1 MALLCSKIWKTLVE
15 YFSLEGKGKNRDLA
29 RCPTRKEM
37 WRQGI
42 ILQIISSGHSFVP
55 AYITWYFL
63 LRLPLTFFQIPMPN
77 TDEMRAIR
85 KWWGLLPPPL
95 RTHSGVSG
103 GDTISSFGGT
113 FFEASDLL
121 RREKR
126 NNWQLCLQ
134 NAILRVVGHGEGP
147 HVFHFLISS
156 CIFEL
161 WFKT

>member
-1 MALLCSKIWKTLVE
+1 
-15 YFSLEGKGKNRDLA
+15 
-29 RCPTRKEM
+29 
-37 WRQGI
+37 
-42 ILQIISSGHSFVP
+42 
-55 AYITWYFL
+55 
-63 LRLPLTFFQIPMPN
+63 MPN

-103 GDTISSFGGT
+103 GDTISSFWGT
-113 FFEASDLL
+113 FFEASDLEGKNVTNDSFACP
-121 RREKR
+121 EK
-126 NNWQLCLQ
+126 

-161 WFKT
+161 